1 MDGSL
6 WGWLGFNLFVL
17 TLLAFDLGVL
27 HRKEREIKVG
37 EALWMSLFYVVMALL
52 FAAALFWTRGEQA
65 GVEFL
70 TGYLIEKSLSVD
82 NIFVIVIIFTYFS
95 VPAQH
100 QHRVLFWGILG
111 ALFMRGILIFAGV
124 QLIDRFAWM
133 ALFFGAFL
141 IITGV
146 KMLLVAD
153 AKPDIDNNVVLKL
166 LRQRLRVTDTYEG
179 KQFFVRR
186 NGVVFVTPLFLVLIL
201 VEFTDLVFAVNSIPA
216 ILAISRDP
224 FIIYTANVFA
234 ILGLRALYF
243 ALADIVPRF
252 VYLKYALSLVLIVV
266 GGKMIANYFYGAKF
280 IPTELALLITAV
292 LIGGS
297 IVLSLIRTRGALPA
311 EPLALPTG
319 WVPGSPARPRGTA
332 DFSRRISRDW
342 FWLRSED

>member
-1 MDGSL
+1 MDGNI
-6 WGWLGFNLFVL
+6 WGWVGFNLFVL
-17 TLLAFDLGVL
+17 TLLALDLGVL

-37 EALWMSLFYVVMALL
+37 EALWLSLFYVVLALL
-52 FAAALFWTRGEQA
+52 FAAVLFWTRGEQA

-82 NIFVIVIIFTYFS
+82 NIFVIVIIFTYFA
-95 VPAQH
+95 VPAQY

-111 ALFMRGILIFAGV
+111 ALVMRGVLIFAGV

-133 ALFFGAFL
+133 ALFFGVFL
-141 IITGV
+141 ILTGV

-153 AKPDIDNNVVLKL
+153 AKPDIENNVALKF
-166 LRQRLRVTDTYEG
+166 LRQRLRVTDAYEG
-179 KQFFVRR
+179 KRFFVRR
-186 NGVVFVTPLFLVLIL
+186 NGLLFVTPLFLVLIL
-201 VEFTDLVFAVNSIPA
+201 IELTDVIFAVDSIPA

-243 ALADIVPRF
+243 ALAGIVPRF
-252 VYLKYALSLVLIVV
+252 IYLKYALSLVLIVV
-266 GGKMIANYFYGAKF
+266 GSKMIANYFYGGKF

-297 IVLSLIRTRGALPA
+297 IVLSLIRTRGGTPT
-311 EPLALPTG
+311 EPQVLPTG
-319 WVPGSPARPRGTA
+319 WVPGSPAKSGSKTDEGR
-332 DFSRRISRDW
+332 
-342 FWLRSED
+342 